1 MSLNTLANYAEIL
14 GAATIVT
21 GLLIGWFQVRYY
33 RAQQRNSVAINLMQT
48 FYSGELMKAIAILQP
63 LPDGVSL
70 DELQAKGNEYVQAA
84 ITVSVSFETMA
95 WAVFKRMATMDMVLD
110 LAGGIIITMGR
121 KLQKFTEDMRIVQQ
135 QPSWAE
141 WFEWLA
147 NQANKRKS
155 MVEPAHIR
163 YRDWKK

>member
-110 LAGGIIITMGR
+110 SRRWHHHYDGTKTPEIYGR
-121 KLQKFTEDMRIVQQ
+121 YADRPATAVLGRMVRVAREPGK
-135 QPSWAE
+135 
-141 WFEWLA
+141 
-147 NQANKRKS
+147 QAQ
-155 MVEPAHIR
+155 EHG
-163 YRDWKK
+163 